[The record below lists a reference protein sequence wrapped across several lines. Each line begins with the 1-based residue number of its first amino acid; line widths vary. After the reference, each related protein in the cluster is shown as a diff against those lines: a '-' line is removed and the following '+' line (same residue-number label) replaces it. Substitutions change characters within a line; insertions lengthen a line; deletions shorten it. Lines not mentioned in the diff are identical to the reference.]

1 MSTRSDLVTA
11 DQLLRMP
18 NHRVRREL
26 VAGVLREMSLAGCEH
41 GRVAVNFMGPLY
53 LFVKQET
60 LGAVFPA
67 GTGFLLAT
75 DPDTVLAPDVAFVSR
90 ERKAKVPRGDGY
102 FPGPPDLAVEVMSPG
117 DTYSEVEEKVQ
128 RWLAAGCRMV
138 VVVDPRNCT
147 LKVHRTKTE
156 VVTLTTQDSF
166 DGGDVLPGFH
176 LPVRQIFEV

>member
-1 MSTRSDLVTA
+1 MSTRSDPVTA

-18 NHRVRREL
+18 DHGVRREL
-26 VAGVLREMSLAGCEH
+26 VAGVLREMNLAGCEH
-41 GRVAVNFMGPLY
+41 GRVAVNFMGPLH

-67 GTGFLLAT
+67 GTGFLLTT

-102 FPGPPDLAVEVMSPG
+102 FPGPPELAVEVISPE
-117 DTYSEVEEKVQ
+117 DTYSEVEEKVE
-128 RWLAAGCRMV
+128 RWLDAGCRMV
-138 VVVDPRNCT
+138 VVVNPRNCT
-147 LKVHRTKTE
+147 LKIYRTRTE
-156 VVTLTTQDSF
+156 VLVLTMQDSF
-166 DGGDVLPGFH
+166 DGGDVLPGFQ